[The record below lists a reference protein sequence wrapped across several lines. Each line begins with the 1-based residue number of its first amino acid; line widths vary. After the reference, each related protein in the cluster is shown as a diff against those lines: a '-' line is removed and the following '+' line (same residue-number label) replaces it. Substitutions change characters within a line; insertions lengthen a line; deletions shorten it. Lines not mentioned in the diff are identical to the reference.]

1 MIYAA
6 FSRCAAAAPQRGP
19 TPKVVAL
26 RGAALVGRS
35 VAALPL
41 AVRSDVG
48 PADALSAVRLQH
60 TQRLH
65 GNRAAQRL
73 VQRSGS
79 ATSSRGDEARAAA
92 KSRLP
97 APPSEQ
103 LQLPLQLAPLQPE
116 ALALPAFAKSPAHV
130 AAVARGERP
139 SAPAEALP
147 VARVARVADLAG
159 PGAALATIE
168 ASVAS
173 PGPSGTTLPALAHPV
188 AEAPAP
194 GLAEHAAPAVAAPT
208 APHAPAALQT
218 AAKLQSQVIANDAQL
233 NEAQVLRVAQ
243 AHRQR
248 IGGEFAGV
256 RSALTGQLAQSGA
269 ALQGYFAAKGAEV
282 GAAAAA
288 TMRSAQEAVTTTVTA
303 ADAQVQGAR
312 KSIDG
317 FVAGATGTL
326 QQRVQQM
333 GGQIAGAIRSVPFP
347 DLPGVATVRAAAAGL
362 ADRAAGA
369 LSGGLGLVRD
379 LIGAALQSGAQL
391 LGNLLSGVRQAATSA
406 LAQAGA
412 TIQRGV
418 QAVATGLSRLAG
430 TVIAALRNVLA
441 VTVVPTLN
449 RIEAQAVQSLETAR
463 QQAVTA
469 IRANRDQH
477 LGAIAD
483 ALRPAAAGARPGSSG
498 GAPDVAARPGDN
510 GAGALQA
517 LGDAARHNAR
527 AILQIF
533 EERTTTIVGSVV
545 AALHGGVSR
554 LVAQVTHVI
563 AQATQAVTA
572 KMQQVGE
579 ALGRVAQAVG
589 SFVRALLQDV
599 TEKIAGVVAAVRALV
614 QEPIDTLLQFAQ
626 GAVTRALGFV
636 GGWVRR
642 LLSGDFQMPS
652 LADVTGT
659 FKPTGGPIT
668 KPPPGPI
675 TFPGLAPILIAFAI
689 FGAIVLFAVPE
700 LAVVITAL
708 MALGLSATAA
718 LVVLGVLALIALILL
733 FVVIYLLYQAFKPAP
748 KPTPPPPPPPP
759 PEQIT
764 SLTVVASPGARTR
777 TTIGVGEQV
786 FLSHTPGPANW
797 TTTAGTLSPN
807 SGVVV
812 TLTAPDTAQTVTVT
826 GGAAT
831 LDFSIIAPNNVHMD
845 RFSGTGVKHTMDH
858 ADSGIE
864 TLPFLLPDT
873 VNFSRV
879 RYREINVGAVVTS
892 PGAYSCHA
900 GIGHCRAQAGGA
912 CPDLFMTDTVVGGKG
927 TEAVLGDC
935 VYSGDCQQT
944 APFTPGTISF
954 TMPYEYKVDSSAF
967 RQFAVVNQV
976 SALAADATTLTSEK
990 AGAKG
995 ATTVPATSGVIP
1007 QCP

>member
-6 FSRCAAAAPQRGP
+6 LSRCAAAAPRRSP
-19 TPKVVAL
+19 TPKVMAL
-26 RGAALVGRS
+26 RSTAP
-35 VAALPL
+35 ALPL
-41 AVRSDVG
+41 AARSGVG
-48 PADALSAVRLQH
+48 LGDALSAVRLQH
-60 TQRLH
+60 TQRLY

-79 ATSSRGDEARAAA
+79 ASSSRGDGARAAA
-92 KSRLP
+92 KTRLP

-103 LQLPLQLAPLQPE
+103 PQSPLQLAPLQSE
-116 ALALPAFAKSPAHV
+116 ARALPAFAISPARV

-139 SAPAEALP
+139 SAPAEVLP
-147 VARVARVADLAG
+147 VARVARLADLAG

-168 ASVAS
+168 ASEALL
-173 PGPSGTTLPALAHPV
+173 GPSGATLPALAHPV

-208 APHAPAALQT
+208 APHALAALQT

-233 NEAQVLRVAQ
+233 NEAQVVRVAQ

-326 QQRVQQM
+326 QQRVQQV

-347 DLPGVATVRAAAAGL
+347 DLPGVATVRVAAAGL

-391 LGNLLSGVRQAATSA
+391 LGNLLNGVRQAATSA

-469 IRANRDQH
+469 ICANRDQH
-477 LGAIAD
+477 LRAIAD
-483 ALRPAAAGARPGSSG
+483 ALRPAAAGAHPGSSG

-510 GAGALQA
+510 GASALQA

-527 AILQIF
+527 AVLQIF

-554 LVAQVTHVI
+554 LAAQVTHVI

-599 TEKIAGVVAAVRALV
+599 SEKIAGVVATVRALV

-636 GGWVRR
+636 GGWLRR

-689 FGAIVLFAVPE
+689 FGAIVLFVVPE

-718 LVVLGVLALIALILL
+718 LVVLGVLALLALILL
-733 FVVIYLLYQAFKPAP
+733 FVVVYLLYQAFKPAP
-748 KPTPPPPPPPP
+748 KPAPPP
-759 PEQIT
+759 PEQIH
-764 SLTVVASPGARTR
+764 SLTVVDSPGARTR

-786 FLSHTPGPANW
+786 VLSHTPGPANW

-812 TLTAPDTAQTVTVT
+812 ILTAPDTAQTVTVT
-826 GGAAT
+826 GGAAA
-831 LDFSIIAPNNVHMD
+831 LDFSIVVPSNVHMD
-845 RFSGTGVKHTMDH
+845 RFSGTGVKHTKDH

-873 VNFSRV
+873 VNFSRI
-879 RYREINVGAVVTS
+879 RYREINVGAAVTS

-900 GIGHCRAQAGGA
+900 GVGHCRAQAGGA

-927 TEAVLGDC
+927 TQAVLGDC
-935 VYSGDCQQT
+935 VYSGDCLQT
-944 APFTPGTISF
+944 APFTLGTISF

-995 ATTVPATSGVIP
+995 ATTVPAASGVIP

>member
-1 MIYAA
+1 M
-6 FSRCAAAAPQRGP
+6 
-19 TPKVVAL
+19 AL
-26 RGAALVGRS
+26 RSTAL
-35 VAALPL
+35 ALPL
-41 AVRSDVG
+41 AARSGVG
-48 PADALSAVRLQH
+48 PGDALSAVRLQH
-60 TQRLH
+60 TQRLY

-79 ATSSRGDEARAAA
+79 ASSSRGDGARAAA
-92 KSRLP
+92 RTRLP

-103 LQLPLQLAPLQPE
+103 PQSPLQLALLQPE
-116 ALALPAFAKSPAHV
+116 ALARPTFAEPPAHV

-139 SAPAEALP
+139 SAPAEVLP
-147 VARVARVADLAG
+147 VARVARLADLAG

-168 ASVAS
+168 ASEALL
-173 PGPSGTTLPALAHPV
+173 GPSGATLPALAHPV

-208 APHAPAALQT
+208 APHAPATLQT
-218 AAKLQSQVIANDAQL
+218 AAKLQSQVIANEAQL
-233 NEAQVLRVAQ
+233 NEAQVVRIAQ

-333 GGQIAGAIRSVPFP
+333 GGQIASAIRSVPFP

-362 ADRAAGA
+362 ADRAAVA

-391 LGNLLSGVRQAATSA
+391 LGNLLNGVRQAATSA

-477 LGAIAD
+477 LRAIAD
-483 ALRPAAAGARPGSSG
+483 ALRPAAAGAHPGSSG

-510 GAGALQA
+510 GASALQA
-517 LGDAARHNAR
+517 LGDAARNNAR
-527 AILQIF
+527 AVLQIF

-554 LVAQVTHVI
+554 VVAQVTHVI

-599 TEKIAGVVAAVRALV
+599 TEKITGVVATVRALV

-636 GGWVRR
+636 GGWLRR

-689 FGAIVLFAVPE
+689 FGAIVLFVVPE

-718 LVVLGVLALIALILL
+718 LVVLGVLALLALILL
-733 FVVIYLLYQAFKPAP
+733 FVVIYLLYQAFKPVP
-748 KPTPPPPPPPP
+748 KPVPPPPPP

-764 SLTVVASPGARTR
+764 SLTAVTSPGARAR

-826 GGAAT
+826 GGDAT
-831 LDFSIIAPNNVHMD
+831 LDFNIIAPNNVHMD
-845 RFSGTGVKHTMDH
+845 RFSGTGVKHTKDH

-879 RYREINVGAVVTS
+879 RYREINVGAAVTS

-900 GIGHCRAQAGGA
+900 GVGHCRAQAGGA

-927 TEAVLGDC
+927 TQAVLGDC
-935 VYSGDCQQT
+935 VYSGDCLQT

-995 ATTVPATSGVIP
+995 ATTVPAASGVIP